1 MKRSEF
7 IRNSLLTAGAITTG
21 AGFTNTFA
29 AEKTN
34 DTLSDK
40 TFNLDYAPHQ
50 GMFQNHAGKSFLD
63 QIQFMYDKGF
73 RSIED
78 NGYLNRP
85 VEEQEK
91 IGNLLAK
98 LGMRM
103 GVFVVD
109 GGDNWK
115 TSLTTG
121 KKEFND
127 KFIETCKKSVEA
139 AKRCNAKWLT
149 VVPGFYE
156 RNLPYGNQFA
166 NVIDAM
172 RAGAEIFE
180 PHGLIMVLETLSDT
194 PELFLQKTNE
204 TYAVCKAVKSPS
216 CKILYDIYHMQR
228 TEGDLIKTI
237 DRCWDEIAYIQIG
250 DNPGRK
256 EPTTGEIN
264 YKNLFKHLHTKG
276 YKGVMGMEHG
286 NSKGGKEGE
295 LAVISAYRAE
305 DNFL

>member
-121 KKEFND
+121 KKEFKD

-264 YKNLFKHLHTKG
+264 YKNLFKHLHSKG

>member
-7 IRNSLLTAGAITTG
+7 IRNSLLTAGGITAG
-21 AGFTNTFA
+21 AGFTETFA
-29 AEKTN
+29 SEKSTAI
-34 DTLSDK
+34 LSDK
-40 TFNLDYAPHQ
+40 TFNMDYAPHQ
-50 GMFQNHAGKSFLD
+50 GMFANHAGKNFLD

-91 IGNLLAK
+91 IGALLAR

-121 KKEFND
+121 KKEFKD
-127 KFIETCKKSVEA
+127 KFVETCKKSVEA

-204 TYAVCKAVKSPS
+204 TYAVCKAVQSPA

-264 YKNLFKHLHTKG
+264 YKNLFKHLHKKG

-286 NSKGGKEGE
+286 NSQPGKEGE
-295 LAVISAYRAE
+295 LAVIAAYRKE

>member
-7 IRNSLLTAGAITTG
+7 IKNSLLTAGAITTG
-21 AGFTNTFA
+21 AGITSAFA
-29 AEKTN
+29 A
-34 DTLSDK
+34 DK
-40 TFNLDYAPHQ
+40 PYQAVADQVFNMDYAPHQ
-50 GMFQNHAGKSFLD
+50 GMFENHAGKNFLD
-63 QIQFMYDKGF
+63 QIQFMHDKGF

-78 NGYLNRP
+78 NGYLNRS

-91 IGNLLAK
+91 IGKLLAK
-98 LGMRM
+98 LDMRM

-115 TSLTTG
+115 TSLATG
-121 KKEFND
+121 KKEFKD
-127 KFIETCKKSVEA
+127 KFIATCKKSVEA

-166 NVIDAM
+166 NIIDAM

-180 PHGLIMVLETLSDT
+180 PHSLIMVLETLSDT

-204 TYAVCKAVKSPS
+204 TYAVCKAVQSPS

-264 YKNLFKHLHTKG
+264 YKNLFKHLHAKG

-286 NSKGGKEGE
+286 NSKSGKEGE
-295 LAVISAYRAE
+295 LAVIAAYRKE
-305 DNFL
+305 DDFL

>member
-7 IRNSLLTAGAITTG
+7 IINSLLTAGAITTG
-21 AGFTNTFA
+21 AGITNTFA
-29 AEKTN
+29 ADKTN
-34 DTLSDK
+34 DLLSDK

-78 NGYLNRP
+78 NGYLGRS

-121 KKEFND
+121 RKEFKD